1 MANINM
7 QEAPLVKETQLKN
20 TNFSLLGYDNNSLYK
35 FKVNKDTLKLLNNQK
50 LLVGQTTNNNGEIFN
65 DYTNNSANYAYS
77 HVEGS
82 NNEAGAEYQHIEG
95 KFNEVKGSDYVH
107 IVGYGDADNDRRNI
121 YTLDRYGNIVCIG
134 DITAN
139 GISLKALN
147 NVLQATGSGNRRPVV
162 RFGEKDPNSSQVA
175 GEIGDIYC
183 KLI

>member
-82 NNEAGAEYQHIEG
+82 NNKAGAEYQHIEG
-95 KFNEVKGSDYVH
+95 KFNEVKGSDYIH
-107 IVGYGDADNDRRNI
+107 IVGYGNSNSDRKNI
-121 YTLDRYGNIVCIG
+121 YTLDKYGNIVCIG
-134 DITAN
+134 DIIAN
-139 GISLKALN
+139 GVSLETLN
-147 NVLQATGSGNRRPVV
+147 NILQATGSGNRRPVV
-162 RFGEKDPNSSQVA
+162 RFGEDDPNSSNIPVQ
-175 GEIGDIYC
+175 IGDIYC
-183 KLI
+183 MLI